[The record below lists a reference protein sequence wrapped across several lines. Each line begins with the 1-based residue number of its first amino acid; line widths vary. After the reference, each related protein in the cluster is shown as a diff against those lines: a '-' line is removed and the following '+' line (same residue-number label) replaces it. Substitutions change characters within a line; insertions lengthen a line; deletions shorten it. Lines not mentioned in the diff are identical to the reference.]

1 MIDTL
6 NKYLV
11 TPHVT
16 NSKGHYLFPTI
27 LWHLFKEDKKTNQH
41 KSLWNMPIWWQDNSL
56 VQSWAG
62 WQITQAHTGWESGA
76 WQGQGRWDAMGCLG
90 IPCHLPQRMP
100 SEKMTEGLMACTTHP
115 DTFST
120 LLRHLAAAAGLL
132 IFGILKCILCI
143 LVNYLLTGENTKYS
157 KQKYAE
163 KLILTVSLYF
173 KLPENFD
180 LL

>member
-1 MIDTL
+1 M
-6 NKYLV
+6 KYAHLV
-11 TPHVT
+11 TRQFSSPV
-16 NSKGHYLFPTI
+16 
-27 LWHLFKEDKKTNQH
+27 
-41 KSLWNMPIWWQDNSL
+41 M
-56 VQSWAG
+56 SWLANYPSSHRVRVRG
-62 WQITQAHTGWESGA
+62 LTRP
-76 WQGQGRWDAMGCLG
+76 GQMGC
-90 IPCHLPQRMP
+90 HWMP
-100 SEKMTEGLMACTTHP
+100 GDPLSPSPENALWENDWRPDGLYHP
-115 DTFST
+115 RRHIFYIVKTFGSSSRFGFSFS
-120 LLRHLAAAAGLL
+120 LLATAGMSPAGQKLL